1 MGNYNMDS
9 VLNIERKTYLKNCY
23 AFYTLK
29 FAPLLSKQANQDYV
43 KNLENEDPSKDDTQN
58 LTKLISPTD
67 LKSQDAQ
74 LKDDLPDLISE
85 VENTQNLTKLISP
98 TDLESQDAQLNDD
111 LPDLISEAENQDTSV
126 VVDSEL
132 ISERANLENEEAQLK
147 VDPITSEEYKKKKLN
162 SERGNFENQKAQL
175 KDANIQN
182 KDVDLKTVTK
192 RTRLDSKLNNET
204 GTNYS
209 TKDLSTIM
217 QAKLGSCQWIGQK
230 AVIHQVEYTDT
241 EQIKNI
247 SKVPLSTAVNI
258 NNAFFEGKLYVR
270 LKNHGKDQGYFNGK
284 KRINSWA
291 VQGRFKKRLRFDHVW
306 GGQKYD
312 HQWTNLPPK
321 FIMKSG
327 LKFAKSLNPSL
338 HESLF
343 DSQPFAIWP
352 LITQPTVL
360 NISLPGQ
367 EPDIKS
373 HRIKE
378 NTKLLTDSKKRP
390 VLKSAD
396 HRKDFFANN
405 PAALKKYYFETDKVY
420 TFETYQN
427 LFDLLNFTYLLPIK
441 NVSLLNK
448 LQEMPIEFSAFL
460 FQPKDVSNRN
470 ATTEQFRD
478 RKIKDLKFC
487 WRTLLHS
494 KHGYLQNKKD
504 QISKRK

>member
-85 VENTQNLTKLISP
+85 VENTQNLTKLISPTDLESQDAQLKADLPDLISEVENTQNLKKLISP

-284 KRINSWA
+284 KRINSW
-291 VQGRFKKRLRFDHVW
+291 
-306 GGQKYD
+306 
-312 HQWTNLPPK
+312 
-321 FIMKSG
+321 
-327 LKFAKSLNPSL
+327 
-338 HESLF
+338 
-343 DSQPFAIWP
+343 
-352 LITQPTVL
+352 
-360 NISLPGQ
+360 
-367 EPDIKS
+367 
-373 HRIKE
+373 
-378 NTKLLTDSKKRP
+378 
-390 VLKSAD
+390 
-396 HRKDFFANN
+396 
-405 PAALKKYYFETDKVY
+405 
-420 TFETYQN
+420 
-427 LFDLLNFTYLLPIK
+427 
-441 NVSLLNK
+441 
-448 LQEMPIEFSAFL
+448 
-460 FQPKDVSNRN
+460 
-470 ATTEQFRD
+470 
-478 RKIKDLKFC
+478 
-487 WRTLLHS
+487 
-494 KHGYLQNKKD
+494 
-504 QISKRK
+504 